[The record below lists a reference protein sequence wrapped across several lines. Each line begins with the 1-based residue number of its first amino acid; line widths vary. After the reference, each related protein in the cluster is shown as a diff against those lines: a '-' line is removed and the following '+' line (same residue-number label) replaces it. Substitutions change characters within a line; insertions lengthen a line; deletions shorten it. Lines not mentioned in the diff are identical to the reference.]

1 VNDIHMFSRRVLL
14 CIRRG
19 LLRLDCLLRREGKD
33 RNKSRYWKLMT
44 SRKGTVK
51 RMRRGEY
58 NGIIY
63 EVSGNVCACAGEM
76 KRRGH
81 DVGIESLHSI
91 SIVAP
96 GEKELG
102 AMKFE
107 YEVEKLRKKL
117 QKRYPGIGLKKI
129 SWSE

>member
-1 VNDIHMFSRRVLL
+1 MFSRRVLL

-19 LLRLDCLLRREGKD
+19 LLRLDCFVRRESRD
-33 RNKSRYWKLMT
+33 SNQDRYWKLGA
-44 SRKGTVK
+44 SRKGQVK

-58 NGIIY
+58 NGIIF

-81 DVGIESLHSI
+81 DVAIESLHSI
-91 SIVAP
+91 SLIPQGA
-96 GEKELG
+96 KELG
-102 AMKFE
+102 AAAFE
-107 YEVEKLRKKL
+107 YGVERLQKRLR
-117 QKRYPGIGLKKI
+117 KRYPGIGLKKI